1 MKDKL
6 EKRSL
11 QDSGFEVRSSDDGK
25 VVVEGYA
32 AKFGDETV
40 IGGRFAERIERS
52 AFEKADMTNTVAL
65 FNHDWNMPLARVNRG
80 LELEIDDVGLKYRFE
95 LGNQSY
101 AKDLAENIRMGNVST
116 SSFGFTIADDTW
128 EKRDDGV
135 HLRVINSVE
144 KLYDVSPT
152 TQGAYPTTEVAL
164 RSMLEALGEEVEED
178 ELRLLA
184 DEEAQRRAEEDMD
197 SESTEEEEEDDM
209 DGTDEDGGDER
220 MMDEE
225 GEEEEKK
232 EDYKEEEE
240 RVEVLFD
247 DSILPHP
254 FAQAKNVESTEAR
267 SNKSNKQDNMKNN
280 APAYVQ
286 GLGDSEARA
295 AEKFSFGKM
304 IKEAAQGRL
313 TGLEA
318 EMNQEARNEFQNAK
332 VNIAGGISIPTMILR
347 AGAPMSVGA
356 DVTGGTTGDRENFGG
371 AIGKQDAGL
380 VEAFRP
386 NDLSVQ
392 MGARQLSNLTG
403 DVVFNVQGAVIA
415 GEKPAEAAPTT
426 EDNIDFAAVTL
437 QPVRYGVYT
446 RVTDQMLA
454 QSADDMG
461 LFIASDIRKALDF
474 KFNADIISIVNTAAG
489 NALDATADA
498 YDALSL
504 EEALLKADVPLEN
517 IRMLSDPTAY
527 RYIRTQSLDAGSGL
541 LYAQSP
547 LDRRSII
554 GYPSIIS
561 SQQTT
566 AKVTAFDRTQIVS
579 GTWGGLNIIVDPYTD
594 ADRGVV
600 RMIANVYKDFK
611 ALQADGFKALS
622 NVGVAE

>member
-6 EKRSL
+6 EQRILSE
-11 QDSGFEVRSSDDGK
+11 SGFEVRSSDDGK

-52 AFEKADMTNTVAL
+52 AFEKADMKNTVAL
-65 FNHDWNMPLARVNRG
+65 FNHDWNMPLSRVGRG
-80 LELEIDDVGLKYRFE
+80 LELEVDDVGLKYRFE

-116 SSFGFTIADDTW
+116 SSFAFTIADDSW

-197 SESTEEEEEDDM
+197 SEPTKEEEEEDEGGM
-209 DGTDEDGGDER
+209 DGDDDER
-220 MMDEE
+220 MMDEDK
-225 GEEEEKK
+225 EEEKK
-232 EDYKEEEE
+232 EDEEYKEEK
-240 RVEVLFD
+240 RVVVELFD
-247 DSILPHP
+247 DAILPHP

-267 SNKSNKQDNMKNN
+267 SDKSNKQDNMKNN

-295 AEKFSFGKM
+295 AEKFNFGKM

-347 AGAPMSVGA
+347 APMSVGA
-356 DVTGGTTGDRENFGG
+356 DVATSGSERETFGGTVGL
-371 AIGKQDAGL
+371 QDAGL

-386 NDLSVQ
+386 NDLAVQ

-426 EDNIDFAAVTL
+426 EDNIDFTSVTL

-461 LFIASDIRKALDF
+461 LFIANDIRKALDF
-474 KFNADIISIVNTAAG
+474 KFNADIIGVVNTAAG
-489 NALDATADA
+489 TALDATAEA
-498 YDALSL
+498 NDALNL
-504 EEALLKADVPLEN
+504 EAALLGADVPLEN

-527 RYIRTQSLDAGSGL
+527 RFIRTQSLDAGSGL

-566 AKVTAFDRTQIVS
+566 AQVTAFDRTQLVS

-600 RMIANVYKDFK
+600 RMIANVYRDIKS
-611 ALQADGFKALS
+611 LQADGFVS
-622 NVGVAE
+622 MNNVGATA

>member
-65 FNHDWNMPLARVNRG
+65 FNHDWNMPLARVDRG
-80 LELEIDDVGLKYRFE
+80 LELEVDDVGLKYRFE

-184 DEEAQRRAEEDMD
+184 DEAAQRRAEEDMD
-197 SESTEEEEEDDM
+197 SESTEEEEEDDV

-240 RVEVLFD
+240 RVDKLIDE
-247 DSILPHP
+247 SILPHP

-267 SNKSNKQDNMKNN
+267 SHKSNTQDNMKNN

-313 TGLEA
+313 TGIEA

-347 AGAPMSVGA
+347 AAPMSVGA
-356 DVTGGTTGDRENFGG
+356 DTTTAVEGFDRFSWDGTVG
-371 AIGKQDAGL
+371 IQDAGL

-386 NDLSVQ
+386 NDVTAQLGV
-392 MGARQLSNLTG
+392 RQLTNLTG
-403 DVVFNVQGAVIA
+403 DVVFNVQASELVA
-415 GEKPAEAAPTT
+415 DSAHPEAQGLT
-426 EDNIDFAAVTL
+426 EDNINFTSVTL
-437 QPVRYGVYT
+437 SPKRYGVYT

-461 LFIASDIRKALDF
+461 LFIANDIRKAIDA
-474 KFNADIISIVNTAAG
+474 KVSAAAITAINTAATLLEG
-489 NALDATADA
+489 ASDANTILDAEA
-498 YDALSL
+498 
-504 EEALLKADVPLEN
+504 ALLAADVPLEN
-517 IRMLSDPTAY
+517 IAILAGTKAY
-527 RYIRTQSLDAGSGL
+527 RHSRELSLDPGSGL
-541 LYAQSP
+541 LYATSP
-547 LDRRSII
+547 RERRSIA
-554 GYPSIIS
+554 GYPAIVHS
-561 SQQTT
+561 SV
-566 AKVTAFDRTQIVS
+566 AAEKVYMMDRSQAVT
-579 GTWGGLNIIVDPYTD
+579 GTWGGLNIIIDPYTD
-594 ADRGVV
+594 ADKGVV
-600 RMIANVYKDFK
+600 RMIANVYKDF
-611 ALQADGFKALS
+611 ATLQSAGFQGVD
-622 NVGVAE
+622 NVGE